1 MKRNIFKVLSLI
13 TALSLIF
20 GIMQISVSA
29 AGTTYKI
36 TNPYESVTHL
46 LGNDSNHYKTNLHTH
61 STYSDA
67 TIPLTEMVKEHY
79 NQDFD
84 ILGIAD
90 HGVIG

>member
-79 NQDFD
+79 NQDYD